1 MARWKIFVLQLFLKR
16 FRNAHQPPKQK
27 GTFTVKIAY
36 WPPLILLIIGGAF
49 YVNEKIIQEQPSKIL
64 PTPTPTPTPTSSQP
78 EVPAKDK
85 TETAGYKLF

>member
-64 PTPTPTPTPTSSQP
+64 PTPTPTSSQP

-85 TETAGYKLF
+85 TETAEYKLF

>member
-1 MARWKIFVLQLFLKR
+1 M
-16 FRNAHQPPKQK
+16 
-27 GTFTVKIAY
+27 KIAY

-64 PTPTPTPTPTSSQP
+64 PTPTATPTPTPTPTPTSSQP

-85 TETAGYKLF
+85 TETAEYKLF